1 MMAEL
6 SKQTFIEI
14 VSR

>member
-1 MMAEL
+1 MAEL
-6 SKQTFIEI
+6 SKQTIIEI

>member
-1 MMAEL
+1 MAEL